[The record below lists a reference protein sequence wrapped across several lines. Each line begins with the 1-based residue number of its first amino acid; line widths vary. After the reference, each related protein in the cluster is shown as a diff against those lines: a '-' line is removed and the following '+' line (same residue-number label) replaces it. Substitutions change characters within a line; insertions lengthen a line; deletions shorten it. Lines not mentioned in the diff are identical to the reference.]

1 MNNVESQKAKILATK
16 FGYIPETIERFI
28 SLFGLQETEK
38 MLIAYEKHPKASIRT
53 NTLKITPSKLKERLI
68 WKGFALEE
76 SEWDSIGFIV
86 KKQPFSLGST
96 TEHLSGMYFIQ
107 SQASWLPVIAL
118 DPKPEEIIVDLA
130 AAPGGKAT
138 HIAQKMKNKG
148 VLFCIDISRE
158 RMRSLRSNLSR
169 CGVINNITIRMDGTE
184 LHKLGL
190 KVDKIL
196 LDAPCSG
203 EGLMAIDKKRRTARS
218 LEDIKRMAKLQ
229 KELLSEAILSLK
241 EKGTL
246 VYSTCSTAP
255 EENEEIIDW
264 AIKEYPVK
272 IEDLSFENT
281 SPGLVTAF
289 NKEFDQ
295 NLKKTVRLFP
305 HKNGTEGFFV
315 AKLSLKEEVM

>member
-1 MNNVESQKAKILATK
+1 MDSQQAKILASK

-28 SLFGLQETEK
+28 SLFGALETEK
-38 MLIAYEKHPKASIRT
+38 MLIAYEKQPKATIRT
-53 NTLKITPSKLKERLI
+53 NTLKIEPSKLKERLA
-68 WKGFALEE
+68 WKGFILEDA
-76 SEWDSIGFIV
+76 EWDSLGFIV

-118 DPKPEEIIVDLA
+118 DPKPNDLVIDLA

-138 HIAQKMKNKG
+138 HLAQKMYNKG

-169 CGVINNITIRMDGTE
+169 CGIINNISIRMDGRE
-184 LHKLGL
+184 LSKLKL
-190 KVDKIL
+190 KADKIL

-203 EGLMAIDKKRRTARS
+203 EGLMAVDKKRRMTRS
-218 LEDIKRMAKLQ
+218 IVDIKRMAKLQ

-264 AIKEYPVK
+264 AIKNYPIK
-272 IEDLSFENT
+272 IEKLPFDNV
-281 SPGLVTAF
+281 SPGLISAF
-289 NKEFDQ
+289 NREYNQD
-295 NLKKTVRLFP
+295 LKKAIRLYP

-315 AKLSLKEEVM
+315 AKISLKEEVS